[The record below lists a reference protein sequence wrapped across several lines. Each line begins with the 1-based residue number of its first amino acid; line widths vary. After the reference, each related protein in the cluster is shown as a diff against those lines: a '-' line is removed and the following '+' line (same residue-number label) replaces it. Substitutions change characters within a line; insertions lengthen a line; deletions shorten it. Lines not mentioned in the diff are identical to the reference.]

1 MDTTLQFFY
10 EVIFDLDDNDS
21 LIQFHQQNMIHHHQ
35 GMIGM
40 GIDRSKQLRDFCM
53 IQNMVKSL
61 GSVIFF
67 RAKKG
72 DTDHLTDHQKN
83 KTPKT
88 LSSRGNIVE
97 SEGIEP
103 SSKQVIEELSTCLV
117 FN

>member
-1 MDTTLQFFY
+1 MRVRLQ
-10 EVIFDLDDNDS
+10 VP
-21 LIQFHQQNMIHHHQ
+21 

-40 GIDRSKQLRDFCM
+40 AIDPSKQSKDFCM

-61 GSVIFF
+61 GSVTSF
-67 RAKKG
+67 RAKKARS
-72 DTDHLTDHQKN
+72 TPLATPQKN

-88 LSSRGNIVE
+88 LSSRGDIVE

-103 SSKQVIEELSTCLV
+103 SSIQATEELSTCLV